1 MVDLSRVPIVGLAD
15 SDSLFNIFTDMNV
28 LWSSRQLEV
37 DGYLLGV
44 VFARG
49 SQTVLERKKNRDV
62 YQRIS

>member
-28 LWSSRQLEV
+28 LWGSRQLEV

-44 VFARG
+44 CFC
-49 SQTVLERKKNRDV
+49 QTVLEKKNRDV